1 MISSRFAVFALTLVL
16 GLFALTGCGGEDDS
30 SNASG
35 SDDNDSTLDDDDDDS
50 GSSPDDDAGGSTITS
65 NGSLLER
72 FMPVIVQQLPPEDFE
87 LPYPPESDLIG
98 EVHLGP
104 GDEEFQHIVSVDT
117 GAPTVYAT
125 VRHTRI
131 GEHEFSQL
139 IYATFYPARAPQVT
153 FAQDPIKYIPEYL
166 DSGAIDGKVIRVTLD
181 ATEQVPL
188 FIEVAR
194 TCGCDWK
201 LFVNRAVDE
210 AARAEAE
217 ATGVAYT
224 GLIDPKAPHDVPYVW
239 IMPADFM
246 VPDARPVVVADWGWD
261 DYPHQVQGS
270 FTSVEQWLGSDLDV
284 GTGVI
289 YAPDGAAIGDDA
301 ALPVETYAAEDY
313 DALYTMPSG
322 DEPGVGIFDARGY
335 IWNSYARWA
344 CWECWGPN
352 AIFAGTPRDLA
363 DLEVVHETLHYWDAE
378 TLIGRFIMLPAS
390 IF

>member
-1 MISSRFAVFALTLVL
+1 MTAFRFAIVALLVSV
-16 GLFALTGCGGEDDS
+16 LFTGGCDEGDSASSDRSGGGDDDVV
-30 SNASG
+30 A
-35 SDDNDSTLDDDDDDS
+35 SDDDAQSDAPTD
-50 GSSPDDDAGGSTITS
+50 DDDAGGSTITS
-65 NGSLLER
+65 SGSLLER
-72 FMPVIVQQLPPEDFE
+72 FLPVIVQQLPPDDFE
-87 LPYPPESDLIG
+87 LPYPPEYDLMG

-104 GDEEFQHIVSVDT
+104 GDEEFLHIVSVDT
-117 GAPTVYAT
+117 NAPTVYAT
-125 VRHTRI
+125 VRHTQI
-131 GEHEFSQL
+131 GEHVFSQL
-139 IYATFYPARAPQVT
+139 IYATFYPARAPHVT
-153 FAQDPIKYIPEYL
+153 FAQNPIKYIPEYL
-166 DSGAIDGKVIRVTLD
+166 DSGAIDGKVIRITLD

-201 LFVNRAVDE
+201 LFVNRAVDD

-217 ATGVAYT
+217 AADLAYT

-270 FTSVEQWLGSDLDV
+270 FTSVEQWIGSDLDV
-284 GTGVI
+284 ESGVV
-289 YAPDGAAIGDDA
+289 YAPEGAAIGDEA
-301 ALPVETYAAEDY
+301 ALPVETYAAMDY
-313 DALYTMPSG
+313 DTLYTMPSG
-322 DEPGVGIFDARGY
+322 DEPGIGIFDGRGY

-352 AIFAGTPRDLA
+352 ALFAGTPRDLA
-363 DLEVVHETLHYWDAE
+363 ELEVVHETLHYWDAE
-378 TLIGRFIMLPAS
+378 TLIGRFITLPAS